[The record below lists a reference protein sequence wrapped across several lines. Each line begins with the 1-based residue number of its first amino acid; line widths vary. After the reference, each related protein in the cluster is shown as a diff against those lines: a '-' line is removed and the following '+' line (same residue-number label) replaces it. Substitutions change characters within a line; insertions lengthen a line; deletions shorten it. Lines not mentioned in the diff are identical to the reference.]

1 LSSHTKWIAL
11 LDTVIDGHSENP
23 GLLLKF
29 IDEPKIFPPSL
40 LFLKNTS

>member
-1 LSSHTKWIAL
+1 MAL

-23 GLLLKF
+23 RLLLKF
-29 IDEPKIFPPSL
+29 MGEPKIFPPSL